1 MFFEYVKRE
10 FALFLSLLFPG
21 VINSFICVYLFIYGF
36 THSFLPPYTPKSKL
50 CEASSCHVLAVQCL
64 LNDYNY
70 KRNC

>member
-50 CEASSCHVLAVQCL
+50 CEASS
-64 LNDYNY
+64 
-70 KRNC
+70 